1 MRVKASAWYFPLLLT
16 SLLVLMMACDT
27 ETPEQRAEKD
37 REKILDYL
45 EEHDYDYEELDS
57 GVFVVIEEEGSGNH
71 PHENST
77 IRMTFE
83 GYVLNGNSYNAGY
96 NSNVQVTS
104 MVTGFRYGITSFKRG
119 GSGMI
124 FIPSDLGHGETGYG
138 NLPYGEVLRYE
149 VEIFDF

>member
-1 MRVKASAWYFPLLLT
+1 MHVKAYTWFFPLWLT

-37 REKILDYL
+37 REKILEYL
-45 EEHDYDYEELDS
+45 EEHGYDYEELDS
-57 GVFVVIEEEGSGNH
+57 GVFVVIEEEGSGNY
-71 PHENST
+71 PNENST

-83 GYVLNGNSYNAGY
+83 GYELNGDLYNAGY
-96 NSNVQVTS
+96 NTNVQVTS
-104 MVTGFRYGITSFKRG
+104 MVPGFRYGITSFKRD

-124 FIPSDLGHGETGYG
+124 FIPSDLGYGENGYG